1 MGLSSSKTL
10 TLQDLRHE
18 FESII
23 IINQGNF
30 SLYGNIVKNA
40 KKVLQFLNPTITLEK
55 LCKIQ
60 NMYIPIMLSDPVK
73 SKYTD
78 THLRKA
84 SVIITV
90 LTREKCENELREE
103 NKKYKE
109 ENKKY
114 KEENDRYKKEIQR
127 LQEEVHIL

>member
-10 TLQDLRHE
+10 QDLRYE

-30 SLYGNIVKNA
+30 SFYGNIVKNA
-40 KKVLQFLNPTITLEK
+40 KKVLQLLTPTITLEK

-60 NMYIPIMLSDPVK
+60 NMYIPTMLSDFAK

-84 SVIITV
+84 SAIITV
-90 LTREKCENELREE
+90 LSREKCENEYNELRD
-103 NKKYKE
+103 